1 MGKVWSRQKGVWS
14 RQKGVKRSN
23 RQKAEERRRRNEKE
37 GIRTRQGFGELKIT
51 IFARNVSP
59 DKSKSYFKSSEIPL
73 YTANKSNRARK
84 LKTFLC
90 HLSIFGPKKERK
102 SPIP

>member
-1 MGKVWSRQKGVWS
+1 MFGIYLIELLLSHDFTSLVF
-14 RQKGVKRSN
+14 SN
-23 RQKAEERRRRNEKE
+23 SDHIKPKKW
-37 GIRTRQGFGELKIT
+37 KIT

-90 HLSIFGPKKERK
+90 HLSIFGPKKKEK
-102 SPIP
+102 VPNSLILYGTILLLCAK

>member
-1 MGKVWSRQKGVWS
+1 MKKKKQFL
-14 RQKGVKRSN
+14 Q
-23 RQKAEERRRRNEKE
+23 EM
-37 GIRTRQGFGELKIT
+37 
-51 IFARNVSP
+51 SP

-90 HLSIFGPKKERK
+90 HLSIFGPKKREK
-102 SPIP
+102 VPNSLILYGTTTILLLCAK

>member
-1 MGKVWSRQKGVWS
+1 MKK
-14 RQKGVKRSN
+14 KK
-23 RQKAEERRRRNEKE
+23 
-37 GIRTRQGFGELKIT
+37 T

-90 HLSIFGPKKERK
+90 HLSIFGPKKREK
-102 SPIP
+102 VPNSLILYGTTTILLLCAK

>member
-1 MGKVWSRQKGVWS
+1 MKK
-14 RQKGVKRSN
+14 K
-23 RQKAEERRRRNEKE
+23 
-37 GIRTRQGFGELKIT
+37 T

-90 HLSIFGPKKERK
+90 HLSIFGPKKK
-102 SPIP
+102 DKIPNSLILYGTAAMQNIILKIVH